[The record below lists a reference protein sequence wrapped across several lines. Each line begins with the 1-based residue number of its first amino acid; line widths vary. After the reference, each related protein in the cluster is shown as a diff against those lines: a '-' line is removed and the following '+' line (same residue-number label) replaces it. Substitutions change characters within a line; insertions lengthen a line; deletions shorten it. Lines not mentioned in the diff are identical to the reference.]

1 MLSPAN
7 EVSGKV
13 MYLHVSVCPRGRGLI
28 ETPWTE
34 TPLTRDIPDRD
45 PQDRGPPYGK
55 ERAVRILLECI
66 LVFDVFSFQHNHL
79 VNLKRTYL
87 KLSFLSVDD
96 LMKVRR
102 EIMPAIRKNKEAEKS
117 CTAYTEM
124 LAG

>member
-1 MLSPAN
+1 M
-7 EVSGKV
+7 K
-13 MYLHVSVCPRGRGLI
+13 LI
-28 ETPWTE
+28 VEIVDH
-34 TPLTRDIPDRD
+34 L
-45 PQDRGPPYGK
+45 
-55 ERAVRILLECI
+55 
-66 LVFDVFSFQHNHL
+66 DVFSFQHNHL

-117 CTAYTEM
+117 YTAYTEM